1 MPEHLLPYQRHLFL
15 TFLTHMNWIVQPAL
29 MPRTGYRIE
38 RREGVTPHTICIFLT
53 HLYPPT
59 LACNRKSSKREVY
72 AQLSELCGRSAVKR
86 WWVTAQARL
95 ETSGARFYMGI
106 ERNEVFRINICHFKT
121 SRVVVSLGQ

>member
-1 MPEHLLPYQRHLFL
+1 MPGDGRRCSSLAMPEHLLPYQRHLFL
-15 TFLTHMNWIVQPAL
+15 T
-29 MPRTGYRIE
+29 
-38 RREGVTPHTICIFLT
+38 FLT